1 MKVKFFALLRDITGV
16 KETTDFTATVLVELL
31 EKLSDHYGKELT
43 RWLFAPTDS
52 VQEKQ
57 LSSDVII
64 LVNGRAIEHLSGL
77 MTPLREDDEVAIFP
91 RLAGG

>member
-1 MKVKFFALLRDITGV
+1 MGV
-16 KETTDFTATVLVELL
+16 IPFESEVRCSLELL
-31 EKLSDHYGKELT
+31 EKLSEHYGKELT

-64 LVNGRAIEHLSGL
+64 LVNGRAIEHLAGL
-77 MTPLREDDEVAIFP
+77 ATPLKEEDEVAIFF